1 MEKLK
6 DFVNNINEH
15 RGRPKKVKIDGVGT
29 IDVIEP
35 SDLSPEE
42 KKVIKDKAKNA
53 AVKKGKDEDK
63 NSTKG
68 LWAVEP
74 PYDDDAITPL
84 DPDEMNENLD
94 ELQFKFDGEEPF
106 FIMGEAGWGK
116 TSIIKDMAKRDGRH
130 IITVYLD
137 KAVASDLG
145 GIPVPVEGKDG
156 VAKIVNAMP
165 DWAAYMLENEDK
177 KFLLFFDEMNQAAP
191 DVMNAL
197 MPIVLENVICNIKFD
212 NFMVGAAGNFEKEN
226 DAVNEL
232 SGPLESRFKPIII
245 WKTGDE
251 ASWRQAFKFLYEEWK
266 DKMPKKLMDLYAENA
281 QIFVNP
287 REVEHKIIKNSY
299 VIVQKILNGKANPDF
314 YKKKGLNTL
323 LSRLKNL
330 VKKDLTRTQEAA
342 IPVIAEETFKWMVD
356 PENYGKEQTGRRG
369 SGRGSIDMVDEEI
382 KNKIK
387 TAMKRGYLTVE
398 GDRRKYGISRENINL
413 FCDEEF
419 SEHPIN
425 AEMLERLI
433 NKFEADGVKFKYEK
447 DNDWKKAGLTDPNE
461 D

>member
-1 MEKLK
+1 METLK
-6 DFVNNINEH
+6 DFVYSIDEH
-15 RGRPKKVKIDGVGT
+15 RGRPKKVKVDGVGS
-29 IDVIEP
+29 IDVVEP

-42 KKVIKDKAKNA
+42 KKVIKDKAKNVS
-53 AVKKGKDEDK
+53 VKNGKDEDK
-63 NSTKG
+63 NGTKG

-116 TSIIKDMAKRDGRH
+116 TTIIKDMAKRDGRH

-165 DWAAYMLENEDK
+165 DWAAYMLENDDK

-212 NFMVGAAGNFEKEN
+212 NFMVGAAGNFESEN
-226 DAVNEL
+226 KAVNEL

-245 WKTGDE
+245 WSTNSDE
-251 ASWRQAFKFLYEEWK
+251 DWASAFRHMHQKWDSKVDPKLIDVIYAHK
-266 DKMPKKLMDLYAENA
+266 DL
-281 QIFVNP
+281 FVNP
-287 REVEHKIIKNSY
+287 REIDQKIIEEKEST
-299 VIVQKILNGKANPDF
+299 QCLKFLQPQA
-314 YKKKGLNTL
+314 LSL
-323 LSRLKNL
+323 LLKL
-330 VKKDLTRTQEAA
+330 GCMT
-342 IPVIAEETFKWMVD
+342 
-356 PENYGKEQTGRRG
+356 
-369 SGRGSIDMVDEEI
+369 
-382 KNKIK
+382 
-387 TAMKRGYLTVE
+387 
-398 GDRRKYGISRENINL
+398 
-413 FCDEEF
+413 
-419 SEHPIN
+419 
-425 AEMLERLI
+425 
-433 NKFEADGVKFKYEK
+433 
-447 DNDWKKAGLTDPNE
+447 
-461 D
+461 